1 MAIFMPRQ
9 IILLVINIFIKNG
22 TSHNVDFFTL
32 DPILLLLLLGAF
44 RWCRQKLLSRPQLLT
59 AQLQLRV
66 RVELSLLA
74 DALFSESFLCGPC
87 LY

>member
-1 MAIFMPRQ
+1 MEPHITL
-9 IILLVINIFIKNG
+9 I
-22 TSHNVDFFTL
+22 FFTL

-66 RVELSLLA
+66 RVELSLLRQTCLCQVSGRPITA
-74 DALFSESFLCGPC
+74 D
-87 LY
+87 